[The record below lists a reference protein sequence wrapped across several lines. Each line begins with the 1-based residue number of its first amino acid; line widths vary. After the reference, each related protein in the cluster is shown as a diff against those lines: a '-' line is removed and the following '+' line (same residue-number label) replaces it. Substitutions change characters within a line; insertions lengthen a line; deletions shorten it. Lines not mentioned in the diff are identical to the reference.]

1 VSLSDGYARPYTEFF
16 EIIVEDPLSSDRL
29 KKNKDSV
36 NEDGISKSS
45 QFNNKEFKIFKCT
58 IKIKKVTRDAK
69 LTIKFICPENSQKLL
84 KAVS

>member
-36 NEDGISKSS
+36 NEDEISKSS
-45 QFNNKEFKIFKCT
+45 QSKEFKIFKCT

-69 LTIKFICPENSQKLL
+69 LTIKFICPENS
-84 KAVS
+84 

>member
-29 KKNKDSV
+29 KKNKDSI

-45 QFNNKEFKIFKCT
+45 QNNNKEFKIFKCT

-69 LTIKFICPENSQKLL
+69 LTIKFICAENS
-84 KAVS
+84 